1 MKTNVRTSSLDAYQS
16 IKFIPLGRQ
25 EQKVLGAVSALIIQ
39 GTDRAGWVSRRQ
51 IALMARMETAT
62 VAARVNALV
71 CAGRLIESTETMPCP
86 ITGRQVHMVTL
97 PTVEAAA

>member
-1 MKTNVRTSSLDAYQS
+1 MKTNVRTTSLDAYQS
-16 IKFIPLGRQ
+16 IKFVPLGRQ
-25 EQKVLGAVSALIIQ
+25 EKTVLRAVAGLIECCQ
-39 GTDRAGWVSRRQ
+39 DAAGWVSRRQ

-71 CAGRLIESTETMPCP
+71 CAGRLIESDETMPCP

-97 PTVEAAA
+97 PRVEDAA